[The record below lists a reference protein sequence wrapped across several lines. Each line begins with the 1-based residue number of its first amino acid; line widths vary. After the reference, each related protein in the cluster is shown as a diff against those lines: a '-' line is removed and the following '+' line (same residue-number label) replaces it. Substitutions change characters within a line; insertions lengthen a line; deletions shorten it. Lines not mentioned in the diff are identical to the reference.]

1 MMQNSDLIAGEL
13 QQAGASADSFSP
25 LLLRLD
31 GYRITTESDLSEEAF
46 LMSIK
51 GKPCFPRR
59 DLSAVTGQA
68 KSGKTVLVSLL
79 MASAASAEQQELL
92 PGIKRLGTEPL
103 KVMWVD
109 TEQSPQSTLQ
119 ILKGRVAKM
128 IGGDFPQELFYV
140 FNIRSVY
147 MDDRYDLMAEGVATY
162 HPDIVI
168 IDNIR
173 DMIRD
178 INDGPKAQE
187 LIEKL
192 MQLAQEQNCNVVCVL
207 HLNRS
212 AENRGLRGWLG
223 TELMNKVFEVFT
235 CQKLIQKEGV
245 KPTFSVEQ
253 TLTRKYDI
261 DSPLYYQINDEG
273 IPVAAN
279 MKGVMLRNAQG
290 QFTTKQAGME
300 KLNQNYILTQADP
313 SSGKPLEW
321 DLQKLFTDAM
331 AGWQMRTT
339 DDLERRVMELTHI
352 RQKQYYY
359 KVLDE
364 AVSRGIVQ
372 RQFNRVGRVVI
383 TLPPGS

>member
-1 MMQNSDLIAGEL
+1 
-13 QQAGASADSFSP
+13 
-25 LLLRLD
+25 
-31 GYRITTESDLSEEAF
+31 
-46 LMSIK
+46 
-51 GKPCFPRR
+51 
-59 DLSAVTGQA
+59 
-68 KSGKTVLVSLL
+68 
-79 MASAASAEQQELL
+79 
-92 PGIKRLGTEPL
+92 
-103 KVMWVD
+103 MWVD

-128 IGGDFPQELFYV
+128 IGGTFPQEMFYV

>member
-1 MMQNSDLIAGEL
+1 M
-13 QQAGASADSFSP
+13 
-25 LLLRLD
+25 
-31 GYRITTESDLSEEAF
+31 
-46 LMSIK
+46 
-51 GKPCFPRR
+51 
-59 DLSAVTGQA
+59 TGQA

-79 MASAASAEQQELL
+79 MASAAIAQQQELL
-92 PGIKRLGTEPL
+92 PGIKRLGEPPL

-128 IGGDFPQELFYV
+128 IGGTFPQEMFYV

>member
-1 MMQNSDLIAGEL
+1 
-13 QQAGASADSFSP
+13 
-25 LLLRLD
+25 
-31 GYRITTESDLSEEAF
+31 
-46 LMSIK
+46 
-51 GKPCFPRR
+51 
-59 DLSAVTGQA
+59 
-68 KSGKTVLVSLL
+68 
-79 MASAASAEQQELL
+79 
-92 PGIKRLGTEPL
+92 
-103 KVMWVD
+103 
-109 TEQSPQSTLQ
+109 
-119 ILKGRVAKM
+119 
-128 IGGDFPQELFYV
+128 
-140 FNIRSVY
+140 

-235 CQKLIQKEGV
+235 CQKLIQKESV